1 MRKKKFSYMNIF
13 YYFFPHARVECMRT
27 SRQRNPKPSTATP
40 SCLPVEVQEMEL
52 ETLFGYVAKAQQEL
66 LNAEEAKALHASL
79 ETLAFVMEE
88 LKRKGVTLRRLQ
100 AMLFGS
106 SSEKTE
112 NVFPPTAP
120 EPSALEDAPGHV
132 PPPGQETSVDPSPA
146 VEKADVK
153 PKAKGH
159 GRNPASCYHGAEQI
173 QVPHP
178 DLAAGDPCP
187 ESPKGKVYPLAEP
200 AVLVRV
206 VGMSPLSAKV
216 VELDRLRCNCC
227 GEVFKAPPPEGMGEE
242 KHDETATSMI
252 SMLRYGTGTP
262 FYRLAKLQAGLGV
275 PLPAGTQWKLALEA
289 AGLLEPA
296 FQELITWAA
305 QGDVSY
311 QDDTTMKVLSRPDLM
326 LRGTKQRKGVYTSG
340 IGIISKAGE
349 HWVALFLTG
358 MNHAGENPAEVLQRR
373 RAELGRPIQMCDAS
387 PANTSEDLDT
397 IVAHCLAHARRRFV
411 DVAEDFPEECLH
423 LLESLREVYRNDAET
438 KGMSPPERLR
448 FHQEHSGPVME
459 RLRSWLQ
466 GQFDQKRVEPNSGLG
481 QAITYM
487 LKHWERLTLF
497 LREPAA
503 PLDSNRVEASLK
515 RAILHR
521 KNSLFYKTLNGAHVG
536 DVFMSLI
543 HSAELNKVNPF
554 EYLVALQRY
563 HALVEENPEEWMPWN
578 YAEILAGLGLAG

>member
-1 MRKKKFSYMNIF
+1 MGR
-13 YYFFPHARVECMRT
+13 
-27 SRQRNPKPSTATP
+27 SRQRNPQPSTAP
-40 SCLPVEVQEMEL
+40 LGWVPVDVQEMEL
-52 ETLFGYVAKAQQEL
+52 ATLYGYVAKAQREV
-66 LNAEEAKALHASL
+66 LNDAEAKALHASL
-79 ETLAFVMEE
+79 ETLAFLLEE
-88 LKRKGVTLRRLQ
+88 LKRKGATLRRLQ

-112 NVFPPTAP
+112 NVFPAAAPVPP
-120 EPSALEDAPGHV
+120 EPENAPGR
-132 PPPGQETSVDPSPA
+132 EATVDPDPA
-146 VEKADVK
+146 SEKAGVK

-173 QVPHP
+173 LVPHP
-178 DLAAGDPCP
+178 DLSAGDPCP
-187 ESPKGKVYPLAEP
+187 ECPKGKVYPMAEP

-216 VELDRLRCNCC
+216 VELDRLRCNGC
-227 GEVFKAPPPEGMGEE
+227 GEVFKVPAPEGMGEE
-242 KHDETATSMI
+242 KYDETATSMI

-262 FYRLAKLQAGLGV
+262 FYRLAKLQSGLGI

-289 AGLLEPA
+289 AGILEPA

-305 QGDVSY
+305 QGDVIY
-311 QDDTTMKVLSRPDLM
+311 QDDTTMKVLSRPDLVR
-326 LRGTKQRKGVYTSG
+326 RGTKQRKGVYTSG
-340 IGIISKAGE
+340 LISKVGE
-349 HWVALFLTG
+349 NWVALFLTG
-358 MNHAGENPAEVLQRR
+358 MNHAGENLAEVLRR
-373 RAELGRPIQMCDAS
+373 RKAELGRPIQMCDAAS
-387 PANTSEDLDT
+387 ANTAGDLDT

-411 DVAEDFPEECLH
+411 DVADDFPEACRH
-423 LLESLREVYRNDAET
+423 LLESLREVYLNDAET
-438 KGMSPPERLR
+438 KGMSPSERLR
-448 FHQEHSGPVME
+448 FHQEHSGQVME
-459 RLRSWLQ
+459 RLRAWLQ
-466 GQFDQKRVEPNSGLG
+466 DQFEQKRVEPNSGLG
-481 QAITYM
+481 TAITYM

-503 PLDSNRVEASLK
+503 PLDSNKVEASLK

-521 KNSLFYKTLNGAHVG
+521 KNSLFYKTLKGAHVG

-578 YAEILAGLGLAG
+578 YADTLAELGLAE

>member
-1 MRKKKFSYMNIF
+1 MIDMQLVCINQLYFSGS
-13 YYFFPHARVECMRT
+13 PARVDDMGR
-27 SRQRNPKPSTATP
+27 SRQRKPHPSTALP
-40 SCLPVEVQEMEL
+40 GCVPVEVQEMEL
-52 ETLFGYVAKAQQEL
+52 DTLYGYVAKAQREL
-66 LNAEEAKALHASL
+66 LNDAEAKALHASL
-79 ETLAFVMEE
+79 QTLGVLMEE
-88 LKRKGVTLRRLQ
+88 LKRKGTTLRRLQ

-106 SSEKTE
+106 SSEKTDD
-112 NVFPPTAP
+112 VFPPTAP
-120 EPSALEDAPGHV
+120 EPSVPGNTPEPEAPVG
-132 PPPGQETSVDPSPA
+132 PEPA
-146 VEKADVK
+146 EEKADEK

-159 GRNPASCYHGAEQI
+159 GRNPASCYHGAEQV

-178 DLAAGDPCP
+178 DLSAGDSCP
-187 ESPKGKVYPLAEP
+187 ECPKGKVYPMAEP

-227 GEVFKAPPPEGMGEE
+227 GEVFKAPAPEGMGEE
-242 KHDETATSMI
+242 KYDETATSMI
-252 SMLRYGTGTP
+252 SMLRYGAGTP
-262 FYRLAKLQAGLGV
+262 FYRLAKLQAGLGI

-305 QGDVSY
+305 QGDVIY

-326 LRGTKQRKGVYTSG
+326 TRGTKQRKGVYTSG
-340 IGIISKAGE
+340 LISKAGE
-349 HWVALFLTG
+349 NWVALFLTG
-358 MNHAGENPAEVLQRR
+358 MNHAGENLAEVLRR
-373 RAELGRPIQMCDAS
+373 RKGELGRPIQMCDAAA
-387 PANTSEDLDT
+387 ANTAGDLDT

-448 FHQEHSGPVME
+448 FHQEHSRPVME
-459 RLRSWLQ
+459 RLRAWLQ
-466 GQFDQKRVEPNSGLG
+466 EQFDQKRVEPNSGLG
-481 QAITYM
+481 SAITYM

-497 LREPAA
+497 LRVPEA
-503 PLDSNRVEASLK
+503 PLDTNKVEGSLK

-578 YAEILAGLGLAG
+578 YADTLAGIGLAG

>member
-1 MRKKKFSYMNIF
+1 MIQSLIVYIIMLCCCPAVGKVEDMGRK
-13 YYFFPHARVECMRT
+13 
-27 SRQRNPKPSTATP
+27 RQRNLQHSTVLP
-40 SCLPVEVQEMEL
+40 GGLPVEVQEIEL
-52 ETLFGYVAKAQQEL
+52 ATLFGYVAKAQQEL
-66 LNAEEAKALHASL
+66 LNAEEAKSLHVSL
-79 ETLAFVMEE
+79 ETLAFLLEE
-88 LKRKGVTLRRLQ
+88 LKRKGATLRRLQ

-112 NVFPPTAP
+112 NVFPAAAP
-120 EPSALEDAPGHV
+120 EPSV
-132 PPPGQETSVDPSPA
+132 PEEASVDPKSA
-146 VEKADVK
+146 DVKADAK

-159 GRNPASCYHGAEQI
+159 GRNPASCYHGAEQV

-178 DLAAGDPCP
+178 DLSSGDPCP
-187 ESPKGKVYPLAEP
+187 ECPKGKVYPMAEP

-216 VELDRLRCNCC
+216 VALDRLRCNGC
-227 GEVFKAPPPEGMGEE
+227 GEVFKAPAPVGMGEE
-242 KHDETATSMI
+242 KYDETATSMI
-252 SMLRYGTGTP
+252 SMLRYGAGTP
-262 FYRLAKLQAGLGV
+262 FYRLAKRQASLGI
-275 PLPAGTQWKLALEA
+275 PLPSATQWKLAMEA
-289 AGLLEPA
+289 AGILEPA

-305 QGDVSY
+305 QGDVIY
-311 QDDTTMKVLSRPDLM
+311 QDDTTMKVLSRPDLVM
-326 LRGTKQRKGVYTSG
+326 RGTKQRKGVYTSG
-340 IGIISKAGE
+340 LISKAGE

-358 MNHAGENPAEVLQRR
+358 MNHAGENLAEVLLRR
-373 RAELGRPIQMCDAS
+373 KTELGRPIQMCDAAS
-387 PANTSEDLDT
+387 ANTSGDLDT

-459 RLRSWLQ
+459 RLQVWLQ
-466 GQFDQKRVEPNSGLG
+466 DQLDQKRVEPNSGLG
-481 QAITYM
+481 SAITYM

-497 LREPAA
+497 LWEPSA
-503 PLDSNRVEASLK
+503 PLDTNKVEASLK

-521 KNSLFYKTLNGAHVG
+521 KNSMFYKTLNGAHVG

-543 HSAELNKVNPF
+543 HSAELNQVNPF
-554 EYLVALQRY
+554 DYLVSLQRY

-578 YAEILAGLGLAG
+578 YADTLAGLGMAG

>member
-1 MRKKKFSYMNIF
+1 MIQSLIVYIIMLCCCPAVGKVEDMGRK
-13 YYFFPHARVECMRT
+13 
-27 SRQRNPKPSTATP
+27 RQRNLQHSTVLP
-40 SCLPVEVQEMEL
+40 GGLPVEVQEIEL
-52 ETLFGYVAKAQQEL
+52 ATLFGYVAKAQQEL
-66 LNAEEAKALHASL
+66 LNAEEAKSLHVSL
-79 ETLAFVMEE
+79 ETLAFLLEE
-88 LKRKGVTLRRLQ
+88 LKRKGATLRRLQ

-112 NVFPPTAP
+112 NVFPAAAP
-120 EPSALEDAPGHV
+120 APSV
-132 PPPGQETSVDPSPA
+132 PEEASVDPKSA
-146 VEKADVK
+146 DVKADAK

-159 GRNPASCYHGAEQI
+159 GRNPASCYHGAEQV

-178 DLAAGDPCP
+178 DLSSGDPCP
-187 ESPKGKVYPLAEP
+187 ECPKGKVYPMAEP

-216 VELDRLRCNCC
+216 VALDRLRCNGC
-227 GEVFKAPPPEGMGEE
+227 GEVFKAPAPVGMGEE
-242 KHDETATSMI
+242 KYDETATSMI
-252 SMLRYGTGTP
+252 SMLRYGAGTP
-262 FYRLAKLQAGLGV
+262 FYRLAKRQASLGI
-275 PLPAGTQWKLALEA
+275 PLPSATQWKLAMEA
-289 AGLLEPA
+289 AGILEPA

-305 QGDVSY
+305 QGDVIY
-311 QDDTTMKVLSRPDLM
+311 QDDTTMKVLSRPDLVM
-326 LRGTKQRKGVYTSG
+326 RGTKQRKGVYTSG
-340 IGIISKAGE
+340 LISKAGE

-358 MNHAGENPAEVLQRR
+358 MNHAGENLAEVLLRR
-373 RAELGRPIQMCDAS
+373 KTELGRPIQMCDAAS
-387 PANTSEDLDT
+387 ANTSGDLDT

-459 RLRSWLQ
+459 RLQVWLQ
-466 GQFDQKRVEPNSGLG
+466 DQLDQKRVEPNSGLG
-481 QAITYM
+481 SAITYM

-497 LREPAA
+497 LWEPSA
-503 PLDSNRVEASLK
+503 PLDTNKVEASLK

-521 KNSLFYKTLNGAHVG
+521 KNSMFYKTLNGAHVG

-543 HSAELNKVNPF
+543 HSAELNQVNPF
-554 EYLVALQRY
+554 DYLVSLQRY

-578 YAEILAGLGLAG
+578 YADTLVGLGMAG

>member
-1 MRKKKFSYMNIF
+1 MICAQALCISQL
-13 YYFFPHARVECMRT
+13 YFFNSHGKVEDMGR
-27 SRQRNPKPSTATP
+27 SRQRKPQPNRAPIGSVP
-40 SCLPVEVQEMEL
+40 IEVQEMEL
-52 ETLFGYVAKAQQEL
+52 ATLYGYVAKAERET
-66 LNAEEAKALHASL
+66 LNAIEAQALRATVTTVSII
-79 ETLAFVMEE
+79 MEE
-88 LKRKGVTLRRLQ
+88 LKRKRASLRRLQ

-106 SSEKTE
+106 SSEKMD
-112 NVFPPTAP
+112 NVFPSAALESPAPENATEPDAPVAP
-120 EPSALEDAPGHV
+120 EPAG
-132 PPPGQETSVDPSPA
+132 
-146 VEKADVK
+146 EKADEK
-153 PKAKGH
+153 PKVKGH

-178 DLAAGDPCP
+178 ELSAGGSCP
-187 ESPKGKVYPLAEP
+187 ECPKGKVYPLAEP

-227 GEVFKAPPPEGMGEE
+227 GEVFKAPAPEGMGEE
-242 KHDETATSMI
+242 KYDETATSMI
-252 SMLRYGTGTP
+252 AMLRYGAGTP
-262 FYRLAKLQAGLGV
+262 FYRLAKLQAGLGI

-305 QGDVSY
+305 QGDVIY

-326 LRGTKQRKGVYTSG
+326 TRGTKQRKGVYTSG
-340 IGIISKAGE
+340 LISKAGE
-349 HWVALFLTG
+349 NWVALFLTG
-358 MNHAGENPAEVLQRR
+358 MNHAGENLAEVLRR
-373 RAELGRPIQMCDAS
+373 RKAELGRPIQMCDAAA
-387 PANTSEDLDT
+387 ANTAGDLDT

-411 DVAEDFPEECLH
+411 DVAEDFPEECFH

-448 FHQEHSGPVME
+448 FHQEHSRPVME
-459 RLRSWLQ
+459 RLRAWLQ
-466 GQFDQKRVEPNSGLG
+466 EQFDQKRVEPNSGLG
-481 QAITYM
+481 SAITYM

-503 PLDSNRVEASLK
+503 PLDTNKVEASLK

-521 KNSLFYKTLNGAHVG
+521 KNSLFYKTLTGAHVG

-578 YAEILAGLGLAG
+578 YADTLAGIGLAG